1 MDDDDIS
8 DTGTRVIKC
17 PLKSLVNDRNDI
29 AKVNDYVV
37 VANTAS
43 AHMYGLTRW
52 IFVHEL
58 ATHKQFDPSVYL
70 EKRFFGEVFLHLTK
84 RKARAN
90 VKAEIQ
96 EYRRVIRKH
105 LNAYKEAAGIT
116 EFDIANPNQTAQ
128 FEAARIYTAY
138 VNNIQTKFG
147 QYLRRAVN
155 VLLKTR
161 ERKRGLEEV
170 MKGRTADEIK
180 EAYEDQIWKPGR
192 ELKEAIKHRNTVLPV
207 ITVGDKNIGDMLEPV
222 LTAYDNDYKFE
233 EEGIYY
239 DIKAQPKKHFKA
251 FCCLVVLLEMN
262 NYRSFQCFPLRKS
275 FVPMHIEIDTKILCR
290 SIMSWS
296 YNAKSP
302 IESYWYRFLNKKS
315 RVLRTRNG
323 FRFYGTIQTD
333 GVSVSVIKKT
343 ATAKEKSSRKAKK
356 MDAEA
361 NAAIDTSRSGL
372 TAPAESA
379 ATGSLPEDQPKKRKP
394 RKREKPGEK
403 KPGEFTYIHE
413 LSPELLANMKTPIF
427 MDPGRQDIVF
437 GMTDESTSE
446 EKALF
451 RYTRSQKAK
460 ETRTTRYRKLREKV
474 KNEHPDSN
482 EIKAAEARL
491 AAFSCTSILPDKY
504 EQYIRTRVTVWPV
517 LSRFYTNTMTASKSG
532 SSPQPIHRK
541 LRQSTHIKQ
550 QQADEKLAKSIRVT
564 CDDEKPTVVLG
575 NWSAPM
581 VRYHEPIRGVGL
593 RRMLRK
599 KGCQVYLIDEFRTSK
614 TCPNCLTGTL
624 KKFLKVPNPRPYQR
638 KKRKEVLCHG
648 LLKCT
653 NELCMGPVEVDSVL
667 TPRSRMY
674 NRDLAAVLNFRH
686 IFHGLRDHGETPE
699 RFCHSRPAAAAT
711 TDEQQPKKKRKTTVA
726 KKTARTNK

>member
-1 MDDDDIS
+1 
-8 DTGTRVIKC
+8 
-17 PLKSLVNDRNDI
+17 
-29 AKVNDYVV
+29 
-37 VANTAS
+37 
-43 AHMYGLTRW
+43 MYGLARW

-84 RKARAN
+84 RKARPN

-105 LNAYKEAAGIT
+105 LDAYKEAAGIR
-116 EFDIANPNQTAQ
+116 EFDIASPNQTAQ

-161 ERKRGLEEV
+161 ERKRDLEEV

-180 EAYEDQIWKPGR
+180 EAYEDQLWKPGR

-239 DIKAQPKKHFKA
+239 DIKAHPKKSISKHSVAWQF
-251 FCCLVVLLEMN
+251 F
-262 NYRSFQCFPLRKS
+262 LRRTTAELS
-275 FVPMHIEIDTKILCR
+275 SV
-290 SIMSWS
+290 
-296 YNAKSP
+296 
-302 IESYWYRFLNKKS
+302 S
-315 RVLRTRNG
+315 RC
-323 FRFYGTIQTD
+323 TD

-343 ATAKEKSSRKAKK
+343 AAAKERSSWKEKK
-356 MDAEA
+356 RDTEA
-361 NAAIDTSRSGL
+361 NSAIETGGSGL
-372 TAPAESA
+372 TAPVESV
-379 ATGSLPEDQPKKRKP
+379 ATGSLPEDRPKKHKKP
-394 RKREKPGEK
+394 RKREKPGK
-403 KPGEFTYIHE
+403 KKSGEFTYIHE
-413 LSPELLANMKTPIF
+413 LSPEQLANMKNPIF

-460 ETRTTRYRKLREKV
+460 ETRTTHYRKLREKI
-474 KNEHPDSN
+474 KKEHPDSN

-504 EQYIRTRVTVWPV
+504 EQYVRTRAAVWPV
-517 LSRFYTNTMTASKSG
+517 LSRFYTNTMPASKNG
-532 SSPQPIHRK
+532 NNPQPIHRK
-541 LRQSTHIKQ
+541 LRQSAHIKQ
-550 QQADEKLAKSIRVT
+550 QQADEQLAKSIRAT
-564 CDDEKPTVVLG
+564 CNDEKPAVILG
-575 NWSAPM
+575 NWSTPM
-581 VRYHEPIRGVGL
+581 ARYHEPIRGVGF

-599 KGCQVYLIDEFRTSK
+599 KGAETSK
-614 TCPNCLTGTL
+614 ICPNCLIGTL
-624 KKFLKVPNPRPYQR
+624 KKFLKVPNPCPYQR

-674 NRDLAAVLNFRH
+674 NRDLTAVLNFRH
-686 IFHGLRDHGETPE
+686 NFHGLRDHGETPE
-699 RFCHSRPAAAAT
+699 RFCRSQPAAVAIA
-711 TDEQQPKKKRKTTVA
+711 DEQQPKKKRKT
-726 KKTARTNK
+726 ARTNK

>member
-1 MDDDDIS
+1 MGNGDTS
-8 DTGTRVIKC
+8 DTGTRIIKC

-29 AKVNDYVV
+29 IKVNDYVV

-43 AHMYGLTRW
+43 AHMYGLAHW

-84 RKARAN
+84 RKARPN
-90 VKAEIQ
+90 VKAEVQ

-105 LNAYKEAAGIT
+105 LDAYKEAAGIT
-116 EFDIANPNQTAQ
+116 EFDIVNPNQTAR
-128 FEAARIYTAY
+128 FEATRIYTAY

-147 QYLRRAVN
+147 QYLRRVVN

-161 ERKRGLEEV
+161 ERKRDLEEA

-180 EAYEDQIWKPGR
+180 EAYEDQIWKPGQ
-192 ELKEAIKHRNTVLPV
+192 ELKEAIKHRNNILPV
-207 ITVGDKNIGDMLEPV
+207 TTVGDKNIGDMLEPV
-222 LTAYDNDYKFE
+222 LTAYDSDYKFE
-233 EEGIYY
+233 EEGLYY
-239 DIKAQPKKHFKA
+239 DIKAHPKKHFKA
-251 FCCLVVLLEMN
+251 FCCLAVLLETSD
-262 NYRSFQCFPLRKS
+262 YRSFQCFPLRKS
-275 FVPMHIEIDTKILCR
+275 FVPMHIEIDTTVLCQN
-290 SIMSWS
+290 IMDWS

-302 IESYWYRFLNKKS
+302 IEIYWYRFLNEKS

-343 ATAKEKSSRKAKK
+343 AAAKEKSSWKAKK
-356 MDAEA
+356 RDTEA
-361 NAAIDTSRSGL
+361 NAAIETSGSGL
-372 TAPAESA
+372 TAPAKSI
-379 ATGSLPEDQPKKRKP
+379 ATGLPPEDQPKKP
-394 RKREKPGEK
+394 RKRKKPGEK
-403 KPGEFTYIHE
+403 KPGELTYIHE
-413 LSPELLANMKTPIF
+413 LSPEQLASMKNPIF

-437 GMTDESTSE
+437 GMTDESTSD

-460 ETRTTRYRKLREKV
+460 ETRITRYRKLREKV
-474 KNEHPDSN
+474 KNEHPGSN

-491 AAFSCTSILPDKY
+491 AAFSCTSILPGKY
-504 EQYIRTRVTVWPV
+504 EQYVRTHAAVWPV
-517 LSRFYTNTMTASKSG
+517 LSRFYTNIMTTSKNRNN
-532 SSPQPIHRK
+532 PQPIHRK
-541 LRQSTHIKQ
+541 LRQSAHIKQ
-550 QQADEKLAKSIRVT
+550 QQADERLAKSIRAT
-564 CDDEKPTVVLG
+564 CDDEKPTVILG

-581 VRYHEPIRGVGL
+581 ARCHEPIRGVGF

-599 KGCQVYLIDEFRTSK
+599 KGCRVYLIDEFKTSK
-614 TCPNCLTGTL
+614 ACPNCLTGTL
-624 KKFLKVPNPRPYQR
+624 EKFLKVPNPRPYQR
-638 KKRKEVLCHG
+638 KKMKEVLCHG

-653 NELCMGPVEVDSVL
+653 NELCMGPVEVDGIL

-686 IFHGLRDHGETPE
+686 IFHGFRDHGETPE
-699 RFCHSRPAAAAT
+699 RFCLNRLAAVAI
-711 TDEQQPKKKRKTTVA
+711 TDEQQPKKKRKTTAA
-726 KKTARTNK
+726 KKAARTNK

>member
-1 MDDDDIS
+1 
-8 DTGTRVIKC
+8 
-17 PLKSLVNDRNDI
+17 
-29 AKVNDYVV
+29 VNDYVV
-37 VANTAS
+37 VANIAS
-43 AHMYGLTRW
+43 AHMYGLARW

-84 RKARAN
+84 RKARPN

-105 LNAYKEAAGIT
+105 LDAYKEAAGIA

-128 FEAARIYTAY
+128 LAVTRIYTAY

-147 QYLRRAVN
+147 QHLWRAVN

-161 ERKRGLEEV
+161 ERKRDLEEA

-192 ELKEAIKHRNTVLPV
+192 ELKEAIKHRNTILPV

-222 LTAYDNDYKFE
+222 LTAYDDNYQFE
-233 EEGIYY
+233 EEGLYY
-239 DIKAQPKKHFKA
+239 DIKAHPKKHFKA
-251 FCCLVVLLEMN
+251 FCCLAVLLETN
-262 NYRSFQCFPLRKS
+262 DSRSFQCFPLRKS
-275 FVPMHIEIDTKILCR
+275 FVPMHIEIDIMVLCR
-290 SIMSWS
+290 SIMDWS

-302 IESYWYRFLNKKS
+302 IEIYWYRFLNEKS

-333 GVSVSVIKKT
+333 GVSVSVIEKT
-343 ATAKEKSSRKAKK
+343 ATAKEKSSWKAKK
-356 MDAEA
+356 RDTEA
-361 NAAIDTSRSGL
+361 IAVIKASGSRPVDPIDSI
-372 TAPAESA
+372 
-379 ATGSLPEDQPKKRKP
+379 ATGSLPEDQTKKS

-403 KPGEFTYIHE
+403 KSGEFTYIHE
-413 LSPELLANMKTPIF
+413 LSPEQLASMKTPIF

-437 GMTDESTSE
+437 GMADESTSE
-446 EKALF
+446 DKALF

-491 AAFSCTSILPDKY
+491 AAFSCTSIFPGKY
-504 EQYIRTRVTVWPV
+504 EQYVRTRAAVWPV
-517 LSRFYTNTMTASKSG
+517 LSRFYTNTMTASKNG
-532 SSPQPIHRK
+532 NSPQPIHRK
-541 LRQSTHIKQ
+541 LRQSAHIKQ
-550 QQADEKLAKSIRVT
+550 QQADEQLAKSIQAT
-564 CDDEKPTVVLG
+564 CDDEKPTVILG

-581 VRYHEPIRGVGL
+581 ARYHEPIRGVGF
-593 RRMLRK
+593 RRILRK
-599 KGCQVYLIDEFRTSK
+599 KGCRVYLIDEFRTSK
-614 TCPNCLTGTL
+614 ACPNCFAGTL
-624 KKFLKVPNPRPYQR
+624 KTFLKVPNPRPYQR
-638 KKRKEVLCHG
+638 KKMKEVLCHG

-653 NELCMGPVEVDSVL
+653 NELCMGP
-667 TPRSRMY
+667 
-674 NRDLAAVLNFRH
+674 
-686 IFHGLRDHGETPE
+686 
-699 RFCHSRPAAAAT
+699 
-711 TDEQQPKKKRKTTVA
+711 
-726 KKTARTNK
+726 

>member
-1 MDDDDIS
+1 MDNE
-8 DTGTRVIKC
+8 DTPDTRTCVIKC

-29 AKVNDYVV
+29 TKVNDYVV
-37 VANTAS
+37 VANIAS
-43 AHMYGLTRW
+43 AHMYGLARW

-84 RKARAN
+84 RKARPN

-105 LNAYKEAAGIT
+105 LDAYKEAAGIA

-128 FEAARIYTAY
+128 LAVTRIYTAY

-147 QYLRRAVN
+147 QHLWRAVN

-161 ERKRGLEEV
+161 ERKRDLEEA

-192 ELKEAIKHRNTVLPV
+192 ELKEAIKHRNTILPV

-222 LTAYDNDYKFE
+222 LTAYDDNYQFE
-233 EEGIYY
+233 EEGLYY
-239 DIKAQPKKHFKA
+239 DIKAHPKKHFKA
-251 FCCLVVLLEMN
+251 FCCLAVLLETN
-262 NYRSFQCFPLRKS
+262 DSRSFQCFPLRKS
-275 FVPMHIEIDTKILCR
+275 FVPMHIEIDIMVLCR
-290 SIMSWS
+290 SIMDWS

-302 IESYWYRFLNKKS
+302 IEIYWYRFLNEKS

-333 GVSVSVIKKT
+333 GVSVSVIEKT
-343 ATAKEKSSRKAKK
+343 ATAKEKSSWKAKK
-356 MDAEA
+356 RDTEA
-361 NAAIDTSRSGL
+361 IAVIKASGSRPVDPIDSI
-372 TAPAESA
+372 
-379 ATGSLPEDQPKKRKP
+379 ATGSLPEDQTKKS

-403 KPGEFTYIHE
+403 KSGEFTYIHE
-413 LSPELLANMKTPIF
+413 LSPEQLASMKTPIF

-437 GMTDESTSE
+437 GMADESTSE
-446 EKALF
+446 DKALF

-491 AAFSCTSILPDKY
+491 AAFSCTSIFPGKY
-504 EQYIRTRVTVWPV
+504 EQYVRTRAAVWPV
-517 LSRFYTNTMTASKSG
+517 LSRFYTNTMTASKNG
-532 SSPQPIHRK
+532 NSPQPIHRK
-541 LRQSTHIKQ
+541 LRQSAHIKQ
-550 QQADEKLAKSIRVT
+550 QQADEQLAKSIQAT
-564 CDDEKPTVVLG
+564 CDDEKPTVILG

-581 VRYHEPIRGVGL
+581 ARYHEPIRGVGF
-593 RRMLRK
+593 RRILRK
-599 KGCQVYLIDEFRTSK
+599 KGCRVYLIDEFRTSK
-614 TCPNCLTGTL
+614 ACPNCFAGTL
-624 KKFLKVPNPRPYQR
+624 KTFLKVPNPRPYQR
-638 KKRKEVLCHG
+638 KKMKEVLCHG

-653 NELCMGPVEVDSVL
+653 NELCMGP
-667 TPRSRMY
+667 
-674 NRDLAAVLNFRH
+674 
-686 IFHGLRDHGETPE
+686 
-699 RFCHSRPAAAAT
+699 
-711 TDEQQPKKKRKTTVA
+711 
-726 KKTARTNK
+726 

>member
-1 MDDDDIS
+1 MDNGDIL
-8 DTGTRVIKC
+8 DTGTRVIK
-17 PLKSLVNDRNDI
+17 L
-29 AKVNDYVV
+29 
-37 VANTAS
+37 ANTVS
-43 AHMYGLTRW
+43 AHVYGLARW

-84 RKARAN
+84 RKARPN

-96 EYRRVIRKH
+96 EYRRAICKH
-105 LNAYKEAAGIT
+105 LDAYKKAAGIT
-116 EFDIANPNQTAQ
+116 EFDIASPNQTAQ

-161 ERKRGLEEV
+161 ERKRDLEEA
-170 MKGRTADEIK
+170 MKGRTTDEIK
-180 EAYEDQIWKPGR
+180 EAYEDQIWKPGL
-192 ELKEAIKHRNTVLPV
+192 ELKEAIKHHNTALPV
-207 ITVGDKNIGDMLEPV
+207 ITVGDNNIGDMLEPV
-222 LTAYDNDYKFE
+222 LAAYDNDYKFK
-233 EEGIYY
+233 EEGLYY
-239 DIKAQPKKHFKA
+239 DIKAHPKKHFKA
-251 FCCLVVLLEMN
+251 FCCLAVLLETN
-262 NYRSFQCFPLRKS
+262 DCRSFQCFPLRKA
-275 FVPMHIEIDTKILCR
+275 FVPMHIEIDTKILCQ

-302 IESYWYRFLNKKS
+302 IENYWYRLFNEQS
-315 RVLRTRNG
+315 RVLRTRSG
-323 FRFYGTIQTD
+323 FRCYGTIQTD

-343 ATAKEKSSRKAKK
+343 STAKEKSSWKAKK
-356 MDAEA
+356 RDTEA
-361 NAAIDTSRSGL
+361 DAAIEASGSGPA
-372 TAPAESA
+372 APVESA
-379 ATGSLPEDQPKKRKP
+379 ATGLLPEDQPKKPRKP
-394 RKREKPGEK
+394 RKRGKPGEK
-403 KPGEFTYIHE
+403 KLGEFAYIHE
-413 LSPELLANMKTPIF
+413 LSPEQLANMKTPIF
-427 MDPGRQDIVF
+427 VDPGRQDIVF

-460 ETRTTRYRKLREKV
+460 ETRTTHYRKLREKV

-482 EIKAAEARL
+482 ETKAAEARL
-491 AAFSCTSILPDKY
+491 AAFSCTSIFPGKY
-504 EQYIRTRVTVWPV
+504 EQYVRTRAAVWPV
-517 LSRFYTNTMTASKSG
+517 LSKFYTNTMTTSKNG
-532 SSPQPIHRK
+532 NSPQPIHRK
-541 LRQSTHIKQ
+541 LRQSAHIKQ
-550 QQADEKLAKSIRVT
+550 QQADEQLAKSIRVT
-564 CDDEKPTVVLG
+564 CDDENPTVILG

-581 VRYHEPIRGVGL
+581 ARYHEPIRGVGF

-638 KKRKEVLCHG
+638 KKMKEVLCHG

-653 NELCMGPVEVDSVL
+653 NELCMGPVEVDGVL

-674 NRDLAAVLNFRH
+674 NRDLAAALNFRH
-686 IFHGLRDHGETPE
+686 IFHGHRDHGETPE
-699 RFCHSRPAAAAT
+699 RFCRSRPAAVAT
-711 TDEQQPKKKRKTTVA
+711 TDEQQPKKKRKT
-726 KKTARTNK
+726 ARTNK

>member
-1 MDDDDIS
+1 MS
-8 DTGTRVIKC
+8 DKGIRVIKC

-29 AKVNDYVV
+29 TKVNDYVV

-43 AHMYGLTRW
+43 AHMYGL
-52 IFVHEL
+52 

-70 EKRFFGEVFLHLTK
+70 AKRFFGEVFLHLTK
-84 RKARAN
+84 RKARPN

-96 EYRRVIRKH
+96 EYRRIIRKH
-105 LNAYKEAAGIT
+105 LDAYKEAAGIT
-116 EFDIANPNQTAQ
+116 EFAIANPNQTAQ

-138 VNNIQTKFG
+138 ANNIQTRFG
-147 QYLRRAVN
+147 QYLRRAIN
-155 VLLKTR
+155 ALLKTR
-161 ERKRGLEEV
+161 ERKRDLEEA

-180 EAYEDQIWKPGR
+180 EAYKDQIWKPGR
-192 ELKEAIKHRNTVLPV
+192 ELKEAIKHRDTVLPV

-222 LTAYDNDYKFE
+222 LTAYDNGYKFE
-233 EEGIYY
+233 EKGIYY
-239 DIKAQPKKHFKA
+239 DIKAHPEKHFKA
-251 FCCLVVLLEMN
+251 FYRLAVFFETN

-275 FVPMHIEIDTKILCR
+275 FVPMDIEIDTKILCR
-290 SIMSWS
+290 SVMDWD
-296 YNAKSP
+296 YNSKSP
-302 IESYWYRFLNKKS
+302 IEIYWYRLFNEQLK
-315 RVLRTRNG
+315 VLRIRHG

-343 ATAKEKSSRKAKK
+343 AIAKEKGGWKAEKR
-356 MDAEA
+356 DAEA
-361 NAAIDTSRSGL
+361 NAAIEASRGGP
-372 TAPAESA
+372 TAPVGSA
-379 ATGSLPEDQPKKRKP
+379 ATDSLPEDHPKKSRRP
-394 RKREKPGEK
+394 RKREKLEEK
-403 KPGEFTYIHE
+403 KSGEFTYIHE
-413 LSPELLANMKTPIF
+413 LSPEQLANMENPIF

-437 GMTDESTSE
+437 GMTYESTSE

-460 ETRTTRYRKLREKV
+460 ETRTTRYRKLREDAK
-474 KNEHPDSN
+474 KEHPDSN

-491 AAFSCTSILPDKY
+491 ATFSCTSILPGKY
-504 EQYIRTRVTVWPV
+504 EQYVRTRAAVWPV
-517 LSRFYTNTMTASKSG
+517 LSKFYTNTMTTSKDRNSH
-532 SSPQPIHRK
+532 QPIHRK
-541 LRQSTHIKQ
+541 LRQSAHIKQ
-550 QQADEKLAKSIRVT
+550 QQADEQLAKSIRVT
-564 CDDEKPTVVLG
+564 CDDEKPTVILG

-581 VRYHEPIRGVGL
+581 ARYHEPIRGVGF

-624 KKFLKVPNPRPYQR
+624 KTFLKVPNPRPYQR
-638 KKRKEVLCHG
+638 KKTKEVLCHG

-686 IFHGLRDHGETPE
+686 IFHGLRDHGKTPE
-699 RFCHSRPAAAAT
+699 RFCCSQLAAVAT
-711 TDEQQPKKKRKTTVA
+711 TDEQQPKKKRKT
-726 KKTARTNK
+726 ARTKK

>member
-1 MDDDDIS
+1 MDDEDIL

-29 AKVNDYVV
+29 TKVNDYVV

-43 AHMYGLTRW
+43 AHMYELARW

-58 ATHKQFDPSVYL
+58 AAHKQFDPSVYL

-84 RKARAN
+84 RKARPN

-105 LNAYKEAAGIT
+105 LDAYKEAAGIT

-161 ERKRGLEEV
+161 ERKRDLEEA
-170 MKGRTADEIK
+170 MKGRTTDEIK
-180 EAYEDQIWKPGR
+180 EAYEDQIWKPGL
-192 ELKEAIKHRNTVLPV
+192 ELKEAIKHRNTVLPA
-207 ITVGDKNIGDMLEPV
+207 ITVGNKNIGDILEPV

-239 DIKAQPKKHFKA
+239 DIKAHPKKHFKA
-251 FCCLVVLLEMN
+251 FYCLAVLLETSN
-262 NYRSFQCFPLRKS
+262 CRSFQCFPLRKS
-275 FVPMHIEIDTKILCR
+275 LVPMHIEIDTTLLCK
-290 SIMSWS
+290 SIMGWS

-302 IESYWYRFLNKKS
+302 IKIYWYRLFNEQS

-333 GVSVSVIKKT
+333 GMSVIKKT
-343 ATAKEKSSRKAKK
+343 AAAKEKSSWKAKK
-356 MDAEA
+356 RDTEE
-361 NAAIDTSRSGL
+361 NTAIETSRSGPAAPVES
-372 TAPAESA
+372 TATDSPPKDYPKKPSK
-379 ATGSLPEDQPKKRKP
+379 PKKRK
-394 RKREKPGEK
+394 KPGGK
-403 KPGEFTYIHE
+403 KLDESTYIHE
-413 LSPELLANMKTPIF
+413 LLPEQLANMKNPIF

-460 ETRTTRYRKLREKV
+460 ETRATRYHKLREKV

-491 AAFSCTSILPDKY
+491 AAFSCTSVLPGKY
-504 EQYIRTRVTVWPV
+504 EQYVRTRAAVWPV
-517 LSRFYTNTMTASKSG
+517 LSKFYTNTMTASKNR

-541 LRQSTHIKQ
+541 LRQSAHIKQ
-550 QQADEKLAKSIRVT
+550 QQADEQLAKSIRAT
-564 CDDEKPTVVLG
+564 CDDENPTVILG

-581 VRYHEPIRGVGL
+581 ARYHEPIRGVGF

-624 KKFLKVPNPRPYQR
+624 RKFLKVPNPRPY
-638 KKRKEVLCHG
+638 
-648 LLKCT
+648 
-653 NELCMGPVEVDSVL
+653 
-667 TPRSRMY
+667 
-674 NRDLAAVLNFRH
+674 
-686 IFHGLRDHGETPE
+686 
-699 RFCHSRPAAAAT
+699 
-711 TDEQQPKKKRKTTVA
+711 
-726 KKTARTNK
+726 

>member
-1 MDDDDIS
+1 MRIHQ
-8 DTGTRVIKC
+8 TQG
-17 PLKSLVNDRNDI
+17 VNDRNDI
-29 AKVNDYVV
+29 TKVNDYVV

-43 AHMYGLTRW
+43 AHMYGLARW

-84 RKARAN
+84 RKARPN

-105 LNAYKEAAGIT
+105 LDAYKEAAGIT

-128 FEAARIYTAY
+128 FEAARVYTAY

-161 ERKRGLEEV
+161 ERKRDLEEA
-170 MKGRTADEIK
+170 MKDRTTDEIK
-180 EAYEDQIWKPGR
+180 EAYEDQIWKPGQV
-192 ELKEAIKHRNTVLPV
+192 LKEAIKHRNTVLPV

-222 LTAYDNDYKFE
+222 LTAYDNDYELE

-239 DIKAQPKKHFKA
+239 DIKAHPKKHFKA
-251 FCCLVVLLEMN
+251 FCRLAVLLEMN
-262 NYRSFQCFPLRKS
+262 DYRSFQCFPLRKS
-275 FVPMHIEIDTKILCR
+275 FVPMHIEIDTRILCR
-290 SIMSWS
+290 SIMGWS
-296 YNAKSP
+296 YNAKFP
-302 IESYWYRFLNKKS
+302 IETYWYKFFNEKS

-323 FRFYGTIQTD
+323 FGFYGTIQTD
-333 GVSVSVIKKT
+333 GVSVSVIKKI
-343 ATAKEKSSRKAKK
+343 ATAKEKNSWKAKK
-356 MDAEA
+356 RDAEA
-361 NAAIDTSRSGL
+361 NAAIEASRSGL
-372 TAPAESA
+372 TAPVEST
-379 ATGSLPEDQPKKRKP
+379 ATDSLPEDQSKKPRKPRRP

-413 LSPELLANMKTPIF
+413 LSPEQLANIKNPIF

-437 GMTDESTSE
+437 GITDESTSE

-474 KNEHPDSN
+474 KNGHPDSN

-491 AAFSCTSILPDKY
+491 AAFSCTSIFPGKY
-504 EQYIRTRVTVWPV
+504 GQYVRTRAAVWPV
-517 LSRFYTNTMTASKSG
+517 LSKFYTNTMTTSKTRN
-532 SSPQPIHRK
+532 SPQPIHRR
-541 LRQSTHIKQ
+541 LRQSAHIKQ
-550 QQADEKLAKSIRVT
+550 QQTDERLAKSIRAT
-564 CDDEKPTVVLG
+564 CNDEKPTVILG

-581 VRYHEPIRGVGL
+581 ARYHEPIRGVGF
-593 RRMLRK
+593 RRILRK

-614 TCPNCLTGTL
+614 ACPNCLTGTL
-624 KKFLKVPNPRPYQR
+624 EKFLKVPNPRPYQR
-638 KKRKEVLCHG
+638 EKMKEVLCHG

-653 NELCMGPVEVDSVL
+653 NELCMGPVEVDGVL

-686 IFHGLRDHGETPE
+686 IFHDLRDHDETPE
-699 RFCHSRPAAAAT
+699 RFCRSQPAAVAT
-711 TDEQQPKKKRKTTVA
+711 TDEQQPKKKRKT
-726 KKTARTNK
+726 ARTSK

>member
-1 MDDDDIS
+1 MGNEDIS

-17 PLKSLVNDRNDI
+17 PLKSLLNDRNDI
-29 AKVNDYVV
+29 AKVNNYVV

-43 AHMYGLTRW
+43 AHMYGLARW

-58 ATHKQFDPSVYL
+58 ATHKQFHPSVYL

-84 RKARAN
+84 RKARPN
-90 VKAEIQ
+90 VKAEVQ
-96 EYRRVIRKH
+96 EYRKVIRKH
-105 LNAYKEAAGIT
+105 LDAYKEAAGIT

-138 VNNIQTKFG
+138 MNNIQTKFG

-161 ERKRGLEEV
+161 ERKRDLEEA

-207 ITVGDKNIGDMLEPV
+207 ITVGDENIGDILEPV

-239 DIKAQPKKHFKA
+239 DIKAHPKKHFKA
-251 FCCLVVLLEMN
+251 FYCLAVLLETN
-262 NYRSFQCFPLRKS
+262 GYRSFQCFPLRKS
-275 FVPMHIEIDTKILCR
+275 FVPMHIEIDTIVLCN
-290 SIMSWS
+290 SIMGWS

-343 ATAKEKSSRKAKK
+343 AAAKEKSSWKAKK
-356 MDAEA
+356 RDTEA
-361 NAAIDTSRSGL
+361 NVAIETSESGL
-372 TAPAESA
+372 TAPVEST
-379 ATGSLPEDQPKKRKP
+379 ATGSLSEEQPKKRKKR

-403 KPGEFTYIHE
+403 KLGEFAYIHE
-413 LSPELLANMKTPIF
+413 LSPEQLASMKNPIF

-446 EKALF
+446 DKALF

-474 KNEHPDSN
+474 KKEHPGSN

-491 AAFSCTSILPDKY
+491 AAFSRTSIFPGKY
-504 EQYIRTRVTVWPV
+504 EQYVRTRAAVWPV
-517 LSRFYTNTMTASKSG
+517 LSRFYTNTMTTSKHRN
-532 SSPQPIHRK
+532 SSQPIHRK
-541 LRQSTHIKQ
+541 LRQSAHIKQ
-550 QQADEKLAKSIRVT
+550 QQTDERLAKSIRAT
-564 CDDEKPTVVLG
+564 CDDENPTVILC

-581 VRYHEPIRGVGL
+581 ARYHEPIRGSG
-593 RRMLRK
+593 
-599 KGCQVYLIDEFRTSK
+599 F
-614 TCPNCLTGTL
+614 
-624 KKFLKVPNPRPYQR
+624 
-638 KKRKEVLCHG
+638 
-648 LLKCT
+648 
-653 NELCMGPVEVDSVL
+653 
-667 TPRSRMY
+667 
-674 NRDLAAVLNFRH
+674 
-686 IFHGLRDHGETPE
+686 GE
-699 RFCHSRPAAAAT
+699 C
-711 TDEQQPKKKRKTTVA
+711 
-726 KKTARTNK
+726 

>member
-1 MDDDDIS
+1 MGNEDTS

-29 AKVNDYVV
+29 TKVNNYVV

-43 AHMYGLTRW
+43 VHMYGLARW

-84 RKARAN
+84 RKARQNA
-90 VKAEIQ
+90 KAEVQ

-105 LNAYKEAAGIT
+105 LDAYKEATSIT
-116 EFDIANPNQTAQ
+116 EFDIASPNQTAQ

-155 VLLKTR
+155 VLLKTQ
-161 ERKRGLEEV
+161 ERRRVLEET
-170 MKGRTADEIK
+170 MKDRTADEIK
-180 EAYEDQIWKPGR
+180 EAYEDQIWKPGL

-222 LTAYDNDYKFE
+222 LAAYDNDYKFE

-239 DIKAQPKKHFKA
+239 DIKAHPKKHFKA
-251 FCCLVVLLEMN
+251 FCCLAVLLETN
-262 NYRSFQCFPLRKS
+262 DHRSFQCFPLRKS
-275 FVPMHIEIDTKILCR
+275 FVPMHIEIDTTVLCQ
-290 SIMSWS
+290 SIMGWS
-296 YNAKSP
+296 YNAKFP
-302 IESYWYRFLNKKS
+302 IENYWYRFLNEKS
-315 RVLRTRNG
+315 RVLGTRNG

-343 ATAKEKSSRKAKK
+343 VAAKEKSSRKVKK
-356 MDAEA
+356 RDAEA
-361 NAAIDTSRSGL
+361 NTAIDASKSGL
-372 TAPAESA
+372 TAPIEST
-379 ATGSLPEDQPKKRKP
+379 ATGSLSEDQPKKRKKP
-394 RKREKPGEK
+394 RKRENPGEK
-403 KPGEFTYIHE
+403 KSDEFTYIHE
-413 LSPELLANMKTPIF
+413 LSPEQLASMKNPVF

-437 GMTDESTSE
+437 GMTNESTSD

-460 ETRTTRYRKLREKV
+460 ETQATRYRKLREKV
-474 KNEHPDSN
+474 KNEDPDSN
-482 EIKAAEARL
+482 EIQAAEARL
-491 AAFSCTSILPDKY
+491 SAFSCTSVLPDKY
-504 EQYIRTRVTVWPV
+504 EQYVRTRATVWSV
-517 LSRFYTNTMTASKSG
+517 LSRFYRNTMTTSKTRN
-532 SSPQPIHRK
+532 SPQPIHRK
-541 LRQSTHIKQ
+541 LRQSAHINQ
-550 QQADEKLAKSIRVT
+550 QQTDERLAKSIRAT
-564 CDDEKPTVVLG
+564 CDDEKPTVILG

-581 VRYHEPIRGVGL
+581 TRYHEPIRGVGF

-599 KGCQVYLIDEFRTSK
+599 KGCRVYLIDEFRTSK
-614 TCPNCLTGTL
+614 ACPNCLTGTL
-624 KKFLKVPNPRPYQR
+624 QKFLKVLNPRPYQR
-638 KKRKEVLCHG
+638 EKMKEVLCHG

-653 NELCMGPVEVDSVL
+653 NELCMGPVEVDDAL

-686 IFHGLRDHGETPE
+686 IFHGLRDHSKTPE
-699 RFCHSRPAAAAT
+699 RFCRSQPTAVAT
-711 TDEQQPKKKRKTTVA
+711 ANEQQPKKKRKT
-726 KKTARTNK
+726 ARTNK

>member
-1 MDDDDIS
+1 MKIHH
-8 DTGTRVIKC
+8 TGTRVIKC

-43 AHMYGLTRW
+43 AHIYGLARW

-70 EKRFFGEVFLHLTK
+70 EKRFFGEVFLHPTK
-84 RKARAN
+84 RKARPN

-105 LNAYKEAAGIT
+105 LDAYKEAAGIT
-116 EFDIANPNQTAQ
+116 EQQEFTLP
-128 FEAARIYTAY
+128 Y
-138 VNNIQTKFG
+138 VKNIQIKFG

-161 ERKRGLEEV
+161 ERKRDLEETI
-170 MKGRTADEIK
+170 KDRTADEIK
-180 EAYEDQIWKPGR
+180 ETYEDQIWKPGL
-192 ELKEAIKHRNTVLPV
+192 ELKEAIKHRNTVLSV

-222 LTAYDNDYKFE
+222 LTAYDNDYKLE
-233 EEGIYY
+233 EEGLYY
-239 DIKAQPKKHFKA
+239 DIKAHPKKHFKA
-251 FCCLVVLLEMN
+251 FYRLAVLLETN
-262 NYRSFQCFPLRKS
+262 DHRSFQCFPLRKS
-275 FVPMHIEIDTKILCR
+275 FVPMHIEIDTMILCR
-290 SIMSWS
+290 SIMGWS
-296 YNAKSP
+296 YSAKSP
-302 IESYWYRFLNKKS
+302 IENYWYRLFNEQS

-333 GVSVSVIKKT
+333 GVS
-343 ATAKEKSSRKAKK
+343 AG
-356 MDAEA
+356 
-361 NAAIDTSRSGL
+361 SGL
-372 TAPAESA
+372 TAPVEST
-379 ATGSLPEDQPKKRKP
+379 ATGSLLKDQP

-403 KPGEFTYIHE
+403 KSGEFTYIHE
-413 LSPELLANMKTPIF
+413 LSPEQLASMKNPIF

-451 RYTRSQKAK
+451 RYTRSQKVK
-460 ETRTTRYRKLREKV
+460 ETRATRYRKLREKV

-491 AAFSCTSILPDKY
+491 AAFSCTSVLPGKY
-504 EQYIRTRVTVWPV
+504 EQYVRTRAAVWPV
-517 LSRFYTNTMTASKSG
+517 LSKFYTNTMTTSKNG
-532 SSPQPIHRK
+532 NNPQPIHRK
-541 LRQSTHIKQ
+541 LRQSAYIKQ
-550 QQADEKLAKSIRVT
+550 QQADEQLAKSIRVT
-564 CDDEKPTVVLG
+564 CDDEKSTVILG
-575 NWSAPM
+575 NWSASM
-581 VRYHEPIRGVGL
+581 ARYHEPMRRAGL
-593 RRMLRK
+593 RRVLRK
-599 KGCQVYLIDEFRTSK
+599 KGCQVYLIDEFRTSR

-638 KKRKEVLCHG
+638 KKMKEVLCHG

-653 NELCMGPVEVDSVL
+653 NELCMGPVEVDGVL
-667 TPRSRMY
+667 APRSRMY
-674 NRDLAAVLNFRH
+674 NRDLAAILNFRH
-686 IFHGLRDHGETPE
+686 IFHGLHDHGETPE
-699 RFCHSRPAAAAT
+699 RFCRGQLAAVAT
-711 TDEQQPKKKRKTTVA
+711 TDAQQPKKKRKTPAA

>member
-1 MDDDDIS
+1 MDNEDTS

-17 PLKSLVNDRNDI
+17 PLKSLVNDINDI
-29 AKVNDYVV
+29 TKVNNYVV

-43 AHMYGLTRW
+43 AHMYGLARW

-58 ATHKQFDPSVYL
+58 ATHKQFHPSVYL

-84 RKARAN
+84 RKARPN
-90 VKAEIQ
+90 VKADIQ

-105 LNAYKEAAGIT
+105 LDVYKEASGIT

-138 VNNIQTKFG
+138 MNNIQTKFG

-161 ERKRGLEEV
+161 ERKRDLEEA

-180 EAYEDQIWKPGR
+180 EAYEDQIWKPGL

-222 LTAYDNDYKFE
+222 LTAYDNDYEFE

-239 DIKAQPKKHFKA
+239 DIKAHPKKHFKA
-251 FCCLVVLLEMN
+251 FCCLAVLLEMN
-262 NYRSFQCFPLRKS
+262 DYKSFQCFPLRKS
-275 FVPMHIEIDTKILCR
+275 FVPMHIEIDTTILCK
-290 SIMSWS
+290 SIMGWS

-302 IESYWYRFLNKKS
+302 IESYWYRSLNKKS

-323 FRFYGTIQTD
+323 FKFYGTIQTD
-333 GVSVSVIKKT
+333 GMSVSVIKKT
-343 ATAKEKSSRKAKK
+343 ATAKEKSSWKAKK
-356 MDAEA
+356 RNTEA
-361 NAAIDTSRSGL
+361 NAAIETSGSGL
-372 TAPAESA
+372 TAPAEST
-379 ATGSLPEDQPKKRKP
+379 ATGSLPEEDQPKKRKKR

-403 KPGEFTYIHE
+403 KLGEFIYIHE
-413 LSPELLANMKTPIF
+413 LSPEQLASMKNPVF

-446 EKALF
+446 KKALF

-474 KNEHPDSN
+474 KKEHPDSN

-491 AAFSCTSILPDKY
+491 AAFSCTSILPGKY
-504 EQYIRTRVTVWPV
+504 EQYVRTRAAVWPV
-517 LSRFYTNTMTASKSG
+517 LSKFYTNAMTTSKNRNN
-532 SSPQPIHRK
+532 PQPIHRK
-541 LRQSTHIKQ
+541 LRQSAHIRQ
-550 QQADEKLAKSIRVT
+550 QQADERLAKSIRVI
-564 CDDEKPTVVLG
+564 CDDEKPTVILG

-581 VRYHEPIRGVGL
+581 ARYHEPIRGVGF

-599 KGCQVYLIDEFRTSK
+599 KGCRVYLIDEFRTSK
-614 TCPNCLTGTL
+614 TCPSCLTGTL
-624 KKFLKVPNPRPYQR
+624 KTF
-638 KKRKEVLCHG
+638 
-648 LLKCT
+648 LKCT
-653 NELCMGPVEVDSVL
+653 NELCMGPVEVDGVL

-699 RFCHSRPAAAAT
+699 RFRHSRPAAVAN
-711 TDEQQPKKKRKTTVA
+711 TDEQQPKKKWKTA
-726 KKTARTNK
+726 ARTNK